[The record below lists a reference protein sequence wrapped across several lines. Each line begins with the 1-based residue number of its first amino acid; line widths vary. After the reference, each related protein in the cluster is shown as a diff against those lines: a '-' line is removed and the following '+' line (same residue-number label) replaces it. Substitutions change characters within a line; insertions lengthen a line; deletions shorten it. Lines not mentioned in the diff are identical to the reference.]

1 VRRRFNENPGEM
13 VHIWHEEMMD
23 LKKEVE
29 DKWRLERTFH
39 DPYNW
44 TRRLIEGPLIFCN
57 RRRKVNYHVMQILTG
72 HGIFNWYRHRIGK
85 GIHTSW
91 WDCGAVLDD
100 AVHALV
106 WCSRWTM
113 ERADLEAELGEEFK
127 FENLV
132 LENMAADERPFIL
145 IVQC

>member
-1 VRRRFNENPGEM
+1 METGEDIPRSL
-13 VHIWHEEMMD
+13 VH
-23 LKKEVE
+23 
-29 DKWRLERTFH
+29 
-39 DPYNW
+39 NW
-44 TRRLIEGPLIFCN
+44 TRRLIEDPLISFN

-72 HGIFNWYRHRIGK
+72 HGIFIWYRHRIGK

-106 WCSRWTM
+106 WCPTWTM

-132 LENMAADERPFIL
+132 LNMAADERPRSKFYSYCTMLMKCRLNKERQVITT
-145 IVQC
+145 